1 MSTKILASSF
11 KDNFDLK
18 KAIENTTIT
27 LNLSNPEEPV
37 KFSKKNSIN
46 DWIGLPKDPFYE
58 SYPSEDF
65 LVSPWLR
72 FGDCVLITG
81 YGRKCGFAEK
91 LVANIVQKERFFG
104 APNTTKEIIKYNNCY
119 NIKYPNEWEHNI
131 VFMNFTELEINKEFL
146 ELHLKNLKNQNSTL
160 ICYFQNDDLKLRNMQ
175 IWDSVIEIRREKKY
189 SDIHKVRQIK
199 FLRNKNSLLVK
210 PNISFWLVECKYPC
224 STTEY
229 ENNRRLYFVD
239 KPNGYEDLKP
249 IILQLFNLGKTAEEI
264 VNILEKEDRIILSL
278 SMLNKLKR
286 EWGLRSYRLETK
298 PRKTKQIKS
307 S

>member
-18 KAIENTTIT
+18 KAIENSTIT
-27 LNLSNPEEPV
+27 LDLLNPEEPV

-46 DWIGLPKDPFYE
+46 DWIGLSKDPFYE
-58 SYPSEDF
+58 GYPSEDF

-91 LVANIVQKERFFG
+91 LVASIVQKECFLG
-104 APNTTKEIIKYNNCY
+104 ITNTSKKIVVHSNLD
-119 NIKYPNEWEHNI
+119 NIKCPNQCEHNI
-131 VFMNFTELEINKEFL
+131 ILINFTELEINKKSIE
-146 ELHLKNLKNQNSTL
+146 EYLKKFKNQNFTL
-160 ICYFQNDDLKLRNMQ
+160 ICYFQNDDLKLRNMT
-175 IWDSVIEIRREKKY
+175 IWDSIIEIRRDKNY
-189 SDIHKVRQIK
+189 SDRHKVRQVK
-199 FLRNKNSLLVK
+199 FLRNKNSLLVR
-210 PNISFWLVECKYPC
+210 PNLSFWLAECKCPC
-224 STTEY
+224 TTEY
-229 ENNRRLYFVD
+229 EDNRWLYFVD
-239 KPNGYEDLKP
+239 KPNGYEELKP
-249 IILQLFNLGKTAEEI
+249 MILQLFNLGKTAEEI
-264 VNILEKEDRIILSL
+264 VNILEKEDKIILSL